1 MSKYEDWKSKE
12 TIENEF
18 RDSEGVSEETM
29 LPNDMKDGDL
39 ILQTNG
45 WYGEIV
51 DNARGIRRI
60 ANIHGY
66 FTEAGSIFVWDIDL
80 VLRDGEMYKLEMPES
95 YKKQRDRQ
103 NELAF

>member
-1 MSKYEDWKSKE
+1 MSKYADWKDKE

-18 RDSEGVSEETM
+18 RSSEGMSEETI
-29 LPNDMKDGDL
+29 LPNDIKDGDL
-39 ILQTNG
+39 ILLYNG

-60 ANIHGY
+60 ANIHGL

-80 VLRDGEMYKLEMPES
+80 VLKDNKMYKLGMPES
-95 YKKQRDRQ
+95 YKKQYDSMI
-103 NELAF
+103 F

>member
-18 RDSEGVSEETM
+18 RNSRGVSEETL

-39 ILQTNG
+39 IILNNG

-51 DNARGIRRI
+51 DNVRGIRRV
-60 ANIHGY
+60 ANIHGL

-80 VLRDGEMYKLEMPES
+80 VLKNDKMYKLGLPES
-95 YKKQRDRQ
+95 YKKQRDSM
-103 NELAF
+103 LF

>member
-1 MSKYEDWKSKE
+1 MSKYKDWKDKE

-18 RDSEGVSEETM
+18 RNSEGVSEETL

-39 ILQTNG
+39 ILQSNG

-60 ANIHGY
+60 ANIHGL

-80 VLRDGEMYKLEMPES
+80 VLRNNMMYKLRIPES
-95 YKKQRDRQ
+95 YKKQRD
-103 NELAF
+103 NMIMF